1 MYLLEVK
8 PNIHS
13 QLFLSTRMEFLNVW
27 RSGEESSLSLQ
38 CKEGKKVLNL
48 QVKAAQTSLSKP
60 PPSRPPPSW
69 PPPSWPPPQEIRE
82 KKAEGQRQGSKGY
95 SGSSCWTPSPS
106 SCHSSC
112 LYLSSP
118 ATTSSHSIRPLP
130 TFQAV
135 TSQDPSSQIITRSGK
150 RRKVWEPS
158 ELNSILAGQRETFP
172 LQGSRSRRSL
182 NQTYRDTGRTYRDS
196 RKYTGKRTKI
206 LAGLPCPP
214 LSPLSSSRE
223 EPKPLIPL
231 QVWSKWA
238 S

>member
-1 MYLLEVK
+1 MYL
-8 PNIHS
+8 PNIHWGERENRPQSSS
-13 QLFLSTRMEFLNVW
+13 Q
-27 RSGEESSLSLQ
+27 GSLDKSHFRHDHPHLDH
-38 CKEGKKVLNL
+38 
-48 QVKAAQTSLSKP
+48 P
-60 PPSRPPPSW
+60 RH
-69 PPPSWPPPQEIRE
+69 EIRE

-112 LYLSSP
+112 LYLSSQA
-118 ATTSSHSIRPLP
+118 ATPLSHSTRPLP

-135 TSQDPSSQIITRSGK
+135 TSPEIITRSGK

-206 LAGLPCPP
+206 LAGLPVLPCLPCPR
-214 LSPLSSSRE
+214 LRRSRS
-223 EPKPLIPL
+223 L
-231 QVWSKWA
+231 
-238 S
+238 

>member
-1 MYLLEVK
+1 MYLYTRGERENS
-8 PNIHS
+8 PQSSS
-13 QLFLSTRMEFLNVW
+13 Q
-27 RSGEESSLSLQ
+27 GSLDKSHFRHDHPHLDH
-38 CKEGKKVLNL
+38 
-48 QVKAAQTSLSKP
+48 P
-60 PPSRPPPSW
+60 RH
-69 PPPSWPPPQEIRE
+69 EIRE

-118 ATTSSHSIRPLP
+118 ATTSSHSIRTLP

-135 TSQDPSSQIITRSGK
+135 SSQHPSLEILTRSGK

-196 RKYTGKRTKI
+196 GKYTGKRTKI

-231 QVWSKWA
+231 QE
-238 S
+238 